1 MGEEHSEGITE
12 GLACKAMVAMTS
24 VALYIMFFQLDI
36 ISAQVLLAFKIPVQT
51 TTIYIEKIYG
61 LRFLTFSLGTI
72 IVYIIYAIYE
82 KIKPEM
88 DHHFTRVTIKK
99 TSFVVMLIGRV
110 ILLLVSC
117 FSSNIPYHVYL
128 ALAFES
134 FGLGA
139 AATYNIATVPQHS
152 TVVIMSAHLSRLV
165 TFLAQLLLDFLFRD
179 NPLPKVR
186 LQFLL
191 CSTLNAIAVGCL
203 FYYHDKS
210 PCEASNRPEAEKKE
224 EVKPS
229 TPENTTSEST
239 NGGNGGE
246 AQTQNTNKDK
256 WSFGTTFSKVASP
269 FFMYSAGS
277 TLFDTVH
284 PGVIPYALLPTKKC
298 HLINMMSPIAN
309 LTGPLTLFAL
319 ETAGL
324 YNDWEPAFDAGWLF
338 TIPMIIISVYSILA
352 VHTRIP
358 SARIIINNR
367 PRVLAMTFSG
377 ALGNSFM
384 DPLSFSGVAK
394 ILFVPKNHLPDLGVL
409 LLHELFCMVV
419 RYFNDKLSVGY
430 NVVRTSLGYVFP
442 KFRPNHRMSKWNTFW
457 YVLKQTFRK
466 AIRDARSDLNL
477 DVKKYL

>member
-1 MGEEHSEGITE
+1 
-12 GLACKAMVAMTS
+12 
-24 VALYIMFFQLDI
+24 
-36 ISAQVLLAFKIPVQT
+36 
-51 TTIYIEKIYG
+51 
-61 LRFLTFSLGTI
+61 
-72 IVYIIYAIYE
+72 
-82 KIKPEM
+82 
-88 DHHFTRVTIKK
+88 
-99 TSFVVMLIGRV
+99 
-110 ILLLVSC
+110 
-117 FSSNIPYHVYL
+117 
-128 ALAFES
+128 
-134 FGLGA
+134 
-139 AATYNIATVPQHS
+139 
-152 TVVIMSAHLSRLV
+152 MSAHLSRLV
-165 TFLAQLLLDFLFRD
+165 TFLAQLLLDFVFRD

-203 FYYHDKS
+203 FYYHDTS
-210 PCEASNRPEAEKKE
+210 PCEASNRPEKPKSE
-224 EVKPS
+224 EKPS
-229 TPENTTSEST
+229 EVSTTTESSNNGAT
-239 NGGNGGE
+239 NGGNGKKE
-246 AQTQNTNKDK
+246 PSK
-256 WSFGTTFSKVASP
+256 WSFGETFSRVASP

-309 LTGPLTLFAL
+309 LTGPLVLFAL
-319 ETAGL
+319 ETA
-324 YNDWEPAFDAGWLF
+324 
-338 TIPMIIISVYSILA
+338 A

-358 SARIIINNR
+358 SARKIINNR

-377 ALGNSFM
+377 ALANSFM

-394 ILFVPKNHLPDLGVL
+394 ILFVPKNHIPDLGVL

-430 NVVRTSLGYVFP
+430 NVVRTSLGYVLP

-466 AIRDARSDLNL
+466 AIRDARSDLKL